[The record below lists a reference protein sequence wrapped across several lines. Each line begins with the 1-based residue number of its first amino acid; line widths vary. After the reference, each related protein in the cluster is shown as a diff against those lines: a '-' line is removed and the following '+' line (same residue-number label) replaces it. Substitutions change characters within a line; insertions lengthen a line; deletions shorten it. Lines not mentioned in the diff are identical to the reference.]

1 VGDSVWSEQE
11 LVRRCKEGSEAAYAE
26 LVHQHRSRLLNL
38 AYRLTGDP
46 HLAEDVVQETF
57 LAAFRAMERFE
68 PQPAL
73 APWLNTIAVRLA
85 GRHASRRAQA
95 PGSLDRPAQ
104 GSTGDPPDPDA
115 DGVAGHRS
123 VAAQLPAD
131 TATEPETAAVR
142 SELRRE
148 LQEAIAALPYK
159 QRAAVVL
166 RLVMGLDY
174 AEAAQTM
181 DVPLNTFKSHLLRG
195 TRGLREALG
204 DRLGRGR
211 PAQAAAPSAASPAA
225 APASAGPSAAASGSA
240 ASAPSA
246 ASAAASAP
254 APAPGDPEPRTPP
267 PPAPPSAASSSGAS
281 ADGLGSDCPAP
292 AGPAADS
299 GASDAAADR
308 RADGGAPAVGSVPD
322 PVTVGAPL
330 ATRGRGNGRRA
341 VAPVTDSA
349 PLLRL
354 EAEQLELPNPAA
366 GVGGNQPH

>member
-211 PAQAAAPSAASPAA
+211 PAQAAAPSAAS
-225 APASAGPSAAASGSA
+225 
-240 ASAPSA
+240 
-246 ASAAASAP
+246 AAASAP

-267 PPAPPSAASSSGAS
+267 PPAPPSAASSSRAS

-308 RADGGAPAVGSVPD
+308 RADGGAPAIGSVPD

>member
-1 VGDSVWSEQE
+1 MGDSVWSEQE

-46 HLAEDVVQETF
+46 DLAEDVVQETF

-95 PGSLDRPAQ
+95 PGSLDRPAR

-115 DGVAGHRS
+115 DGAAGHLS
-123 VAAQLPAD
+123 AGAYLPAD

-204 DRLGRGR
+204 ARLGRGR
-211 PAQAAAPSAASPAA
+211 PTQVTVPSAS
-225 APASAGPSAAASGSA
+225 
-240 ASAPSA
+240 
-246 ASAAASAP
+246 SAAASAP
-254 APAPGDPEPRTPP
+254 APDDPEPGAPP
-267 PPAPPSAASSSGAS
+267 PTAPSPAASSSAAS
-281 ADGLGSDCPAP
+281 ADGV
-292 AGPAADS
+292 
-299 GASDAAADR
+299 ASNDAAADR
-308 RADGGAPAVGSVPD
+308 RADGGAPAVASVPD
-322 PVTVGAPL
+322 PATMAAPL

-341 VAPVTDSA
+341 AAPSTDPA
-349 PLLRL
+349 AVLHV

-366 GVGGNQPH
+366 GVGGSQPH

>member
-1 VGDSVWSEQE
+1 MGDSVWSEQE

-46 HLAEDVVQETF
+46 DLAEDVVQETF

-95 PGSLDRPAQ
+95 PGSLDRPAR

-115 DGVAGHRS
+115 DGAAGHLS
-123 VAAQLPAD
+123 AGAYLPAD

-211 PAQAAAPSAASPAA
+211 PTPATVPSAS
-225 APASAGPSAAASGSA
+225 
-240 ASAPSA
+240 
-246 ASAAASAP
+246 SAAASAP
-254 APAPGDPEPRTPP
+254 APDDPEPGAPP
-267 PPAPPSAASSSGAS
+267 PTAPSPAASSSGAS
-281 ADGLGSDCPAP
+281 ADGVASDGPAP
-292 AGPAADS
+292 DAASAD
-299 GASDAAADR
+299 GVASNDAAADR
-308 RADGGAPAVGSVPD
+308 RADGGAPAVGNVPD
-322 PVTVGAPL
+322 PATMAAPL
-330 ATRGRGNGRRA
+330 VTRGRGNGRRA
-341 VAPVTDSA
+341 AAPPTDPA
-349 PLLRL
+349 AVLHV

-366 GVGGNQPH
+366 GVGGSQPH

>member
-1 VGDSVWSEQE
+1 MVESVWSEQE

-46 HLAEDVVQETF
+46 DLAEDVVQETF

-95 PGSLDRPAQ
+95 PGSLDRPAR
-104 GSTGDPPDPDA
+104 GSTSDPPDPDA
-115 DGVAGHRS
+115 DGAAGHLS
-123 VAAQLPAD
+123 AGAHLPAD

-204 DRLGRGR
+204 DRLGRAR
-211 PAQAAAPSAASPAA
+211 PTQAAVPS
-225 APASAGPSAAASGSA
+225 
-240 ASAPSA
+240 
-246 ASAAASAP
+246 AASAP
-254 APAPGDPEPRTPP
+254 APDDPEPGVPP
-267 PPAPPSAASSSGAS
+267 PPAPSPAASSSGAS
-281 ADGLGSDCPAP
+281 AGGKLPDPAP
-292 AGPAADS
+292 
-299 GASDAAADR
+299 
-308 RADGGAPAVGSVPD
+308 
-322 PVTVGAPL
+322 VGAPL

-341 VAPVTDSA
+341 AAPPTDPAPV
-349 PLLRL
+349 LHL

-366 GVGGNQPH
+366 GVGGSQPH